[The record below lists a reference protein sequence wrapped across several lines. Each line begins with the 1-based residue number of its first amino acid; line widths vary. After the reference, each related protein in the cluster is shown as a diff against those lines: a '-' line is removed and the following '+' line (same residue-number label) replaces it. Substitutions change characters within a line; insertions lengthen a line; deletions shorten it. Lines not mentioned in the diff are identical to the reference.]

1 MKNYHEILGVERGA
15 SKEEIKKAYRRQA
28 IKYHPDKNTEDTTD
42 AFREVTEAYNALTTE
57 RREPIMRANPFE
69 VFNQMFYNMAN
80 NRANYVSEHTTI
92 INGKRRTIVEIY
104 KNGQY
109 ERRVY

>member
-1 MKNYHEILGVERGA
+1 MKNYHEILGVERGS

-57 RREPIMRANPFE
+57 RREVANPFE